1 MSHPVYLWL
10 AKKLCKTVWQRF
22 TTLCIYRF
30 RAQELHY
37 DKDDVRMTLFRKFCQ
52 GSMANR
58 EKTLIERQ
66 LSKGTAIAQK
76 AGKRWYLLVRSA
88 LWIKCL
94 RLQAFLD
101 FRSFDFHDFWFNA
114 VYVSILFSSSLVLPS
129 NLDLRSF
136 WVCAFFV
143 SPH

>member
-1 MSHPVYLWL
+1 MQPDFSTKHTARVNPSKYLAQHLCEKKGMSNCSSCSSQMSYISQPRSYVTSLHHPVYLWL
-10 AKKLCKTVWQRF
+10 AKTFVKDFDRF

-76 AGKRWYLLVRSA
+76 AGKRWYSG
-88 LWIKCL
+88 
-94 RLQAFLD
+94 
-101 FRSFDFHDFWFNA
+101 
-114 VYVSILFSSSLVLPS
+114 
-129 NLDLRSF
+129 
-136 WVCAFFV
+136 
-143 SPH
+143 